1 MGGKDRLVWFLRD
14 CVAHSSSS
22 LAFRSQQTLLSLRQG
37 QAHSSLF
44 FSSSLRATLLT
55 QVSFPK
61 PPTSS
66 QLE

>member
-14 CVAHSSSS
+14 CVAPSSS
-22 LAFRSQQTLLSLRQG
+22 LASRSERTLLSLRQG